1 MRLRLIRAD
10 SGFHYDPWLCLLES
24 QGLRYIGS
32 PFGLPPLVPSAASV
46 VADLSVRVQGLIK
59 KETRWQPSE
68 VPGVELTDLI
78 YESKHATRARRLVLL
93 RRRIEDERGGG
104 KRLLECPG
112 YKYQALLTNL
122 PASVGALAVWRDYNG
137 RAGIESVI
145 KELRHGFGLPGLC
158 CAKFFATEAA
168 LSLCVFT
175 YNLATLF
182 CRHLGWLQ
190 RVSVTTL
197 RHRLFGCADIISR
210 AQNRTT
216 LELGIPPPQRSWWR
230 QIWEKLLSPL
240 PNCNAVAQHP

>member
-46 VADLSVRVQGLIK
+46 VTDLSVRVQGLIK
-59 KETRWQPSE
+59 METRWQPSE

-78 YESKHATRARRLVLL
+78 YESKHASRARRLVLL

-104 KRLLECPG
+104 KRLIECPG

-122 PASVGALAVWRDYNG
+122 PASVGALAVWCDYNG
-137 RAGIESVI
+137 RAVIESVI

-216 LELGIPPPQRSWWR
+216 LKLGIPPPQRSWWR